1 MAHFSRHKDR
11 TDANAQWK
19 YTKDDGTEIIVT
31 GIYGDGVSENYYY
44 TVNGTPSNPMPAGN
58 LLTALASEVG
68 ESVTFDTTKV
78 RGENPVTE
86 AG

>member
-31 GIYGDGVSENYYY
+31 GIRVIY
-44 TVNGTPSNPMPAGN
+44 
-58 LLTALASEVG
+58 
-68 ESVTFDTTKV
+68 
-78 RGENPVTE
+78 
-86 AG
+86 

>member
-1 MAHFSRHKDR
+1 M
-11 TDANAQWK
+11 
-19 YTKDDGTEIIVT
+19 
-31 GIYGDGVSENYYY
+31 
-44 TVNGTPSNPMPAGN
+44 NGTPSNPMPAGN